1 MKIIIN
7 DGYENA
13 KQLLYNEGLEDKREE
28 LNKFN
33 FFKHVSNIPS
43 QNYMHILYLII
54 TICFFVVYVLSFATP
69 GVFKQE
75 NLTFCRVSLIL
86 MCIVLFT
93 LLFTNY
99 RYIKKKYK
107 KAIENQQKVSID
119 EYIEE
124 IRTLSDYE
132 ILTEDYVIKELY
144 DELNKINSLQALD
157 VDFVEYAFV
166 SDSDS
171 DSDVFFFVK
180 KKDGNKETFTF
191 KDIEVEK
198 LEGENVEE
206 RLVWDAG
213 DITLYTKD

>member
-13 KQLLYNEGLEDKREE
+13 KQLLYNEGLKDKREE

-54 TICFFVVYVLSFATP
+54 TTCFFVVYVLTFATP

-75 NLTFCRVSLIL
+75 NLAFCRVSLIL

-99 RYIKKKYK
+99 RYIKKKYE

-124 IRTLSDYE
+124 IRTLPDYE

-166 SDSDS
+166 PDSN
-171 DSDVFFFVK
+171 SDVSFFVK

-191 KDIEVEK
+191 KNIEVEK
-198 LEGENVEE
+198 LEGENAEE
-206 RLVWDAG
+206 RLVWDTG

>member
-1 MKIIIN
+1 MKILIN

-13 KQLLYNEGLEDKREE
+13 KQLLYDEGLKDKREE

-43 QNYMHILYLII
+43 QNDMHILYLII
-54 TICFFVVYVLSFATP
+54 TICFFVVYILTFAMP

-75 NLTFCRVSLIL
+75 NLAFCRVSLIL
-86 MCIVLFT
+86 VCIVLFT
-93 LLFTNY
+93 FLFTNY
-99 RYIKKKYK
+99 RYIKRKYK

-124 IRTLSDYE
+124 IRTLPDYE

-144 DELNKINSLQALD
+144 DELNKINSLQASD

-171 DSDVFFFVK
+171 DVSFFVK

-206 RLVWDAG
+206 CLVWDAG
-213 DITLYTKD
+213 DITLYMKD